1 MYKNYFKRCLDLFI
15 ALKVLVL
22 FSPLFI
28 LCFILIPLTSKGP
41 IFFKQERLGF
51 NSKVFLLF
59 KFRTMYNRKRA
70 VDREILK
77 GDSEVTFIGNYL
89 RRFKIDE
96 LPQLLN
102 VILGDMSLIG
112 PRPSMPTLKESFN
125 EDGKFR
131 VLVRPGLTGMAQ
143 INGNIYLKWEER
155 WKYDRYYVEN
165 CNFYL
170 DLRILIK
177 TAFIVLFGEKRFIK
191 TLNV

>member
-1 MYKNYFKRCLDLFI
+1 MYKNYFKRGLDLFI
-15 ALKVLVL
+15 ALIVLIL
-22 FSPLFI
+22 LSPLFI

-41 IFFKQERLGF
+41 IFFKQERLGL

-59 KFRTMYNRKRA
+59 KFRTMYNKKRA
-70 VDREILK
+70 VDREILL

-112 PRPSMPTLKESFN
+112 PRPSMPALKESFN

-155 WKYDRYYVEN
+155 WKYDRFYVEN

-177 TAFIVLFGEKRFIK
+177 TVFIVLLGEKRFIK
-191 TLNV
+191 TFNV

>member
-1 MYKNYFKRCLDLFI
+1 MYKNYFKRGLDFII
-15 ALKVLVL
+15 ALIVLFL
-22 FSPLFI
+22 FSPFFI

-41 IFFKQERLGF
+41 VFFKQERLGL
-51 NSKVFLLF
+51 NSKVFLLY
-59 KFRTMYNRKRA
+59 KFRTMYNKNRA
-70 VDREILK
+70 VDREILQ
-77 GDSEVTFIGNYL
+77 GDSEVTYIGNYL

-112 PRPSMPTLKESFN
+112 PRPSMPILKESFN

-177 TAFIVLFGEKRFIK
+177 TVFIVLLGEKRFIK
-191 TLNV
+191 TFNV